1 VTSPSDSSKDSDVE
15 VEVKDDVLEG
25 EGAPAV
31 ADGEPLGED
40 GKPLRARYAVDFD
53 LTLDSEHWFYAGS
66 ATNLS
71 TGGFFVATH
80 ILQEIGERFRF
91 TIRLPE
97 TNRVVRGTA
106 EVRWHRPMDEGP
118 EAPAGMGIRFVELE
132 EGSQE
137 AIDEFIANRKPLR
150 WDSG

>member
-1 VTSPSDSSKDSDVE
+1 MTSPKDPSKDQDVE
-15 VEVKDDVLEG
+15 VVAEPLEG
-25 EGAPAV
+25 DAAAAVAPA
-31 ADGEPLGED
+31 AEPLGPD

-97 TNRVVRGTA
+97 TNRIVRGVG
-106 EVRWHRPMDEGP
+106 EVRWHRPADEGP
-118 EAPAGMGIRFVELE
+118 DAPAGMGIRFVELE
-132 EGSQE
+132 DGAQE
-137 AIDEFIANRKPLR
+137 AVDEYLASRKPVR
-150 WDSG
+150 WDAG

>member
-1 VTSPSDSSKDSDVE
+1 MTDQKD
-15 VEVKDDVLEG
+15 
-25 EGAPAV
+25 PR
-31 ADGEPLGED
+31 GED
-40 GKPLRARYAVDFD
+40 ANKGQGPELGPDGKLLRPRFAVDFD
-53 LTLDSEHWFYAGS
+53 LTLDSETYFYAGS

-80 ILQEIGERFRF
+80 ILQNIGDKFKF

-97 TNRVVRGTA
+97 INRLVRGVG
-106 EVRWHRPMDEGP
+106 EVRWHRHKDESP

-132 EGSQE
+132 EGGQQ
-137 AIDEFIANRKPLR
+137 AIDEYLADRKPVR